1 MYFVKSSIGV
11 PEIPPTLSFITLSS
25 KAIARIFHAIT
36 YRRHAKFSQERE
48 YRELQSIQQT

>member
-1 MYFVKSSIGV
+1 MYFVESSIGV
-11 PEIPPTLSFITLSS
+11 PEISPSLSFITLSS
-25 KAIARIFHAIT
+25 KGIARIFHAIT